1 MRRISRKKAWSILSS
16 HSVVVLGH
24 GGATI
29 KETKEVIKN
38 TVAFVPDVIESMIEK
53 RSIYAAQHTDQAII
67 WNDGNEMEFTFLLD
81 AFLDDDILYFREY
94 SEKHPITTAVHVI
107 NLEEI
112 KDTTEIDNGEAIQL
126 LIEMMDIENDYEDLI
141 SLNEYIEN
149 EGIAVV
155 LQKLA
160 RVYCMNIINVNE

>member
-29 KETKEVIKN
+29 KETKEVIKK
-38 TVAFVPDVIESMIEK
+38 TVEVVPDVIESMIEK
-53 RSIYAAQHTDQAII
+53 RSVYAAQHNEQAII
-67 WNDGNEMEFTFLLD
+67 WSDGNDMEFKFLLD
-81 AFLDDDILYFREY
+81 TFLEGDILFFREY